1 ERGGTIEDRG
11 GTSGDDSS
19 VIGRQ
24 GHGSSRGSRVK
35 GPRTQRPEGP
45 KARRREARRRI
56 ASEPRSLPAVWP
68 SYRLIC
74 VTVLPRPAPMTVHS
88 ALMSCLPP
96 ATFSRSASLSSP
108 SGAAYGITTW
118 TVSAVSATALTL
130 TLPRLVLSC
139 FSMMPF
145 GSLSSASRY
154 FGFSAANLPTRS
166 CTSPRLIDCDIVVS
180 SQVGVRYIS
189 SSVAPCPATLRFDA
203 ALQEQP
209 AG

>member
-1 ERGGTIEDRG
+1 
-11 GTSGDDSS
+11 
-19 VIGRQ
+19 
-24 GHGSSRGSRVK
+24 
-35 GPRTQRPEGP
+35 
-45 KARRREARRRI
+45 
-56 ASEPRSLPAVWP
+56 
-68 SYRLIC
+68 
-74 VTVLPRPAPMTVHS
+74 MTVHS

-154 FGFSAANLPTRS
+154 FGFSAANLPTSS

-189 SSVAPCPATLRFDA
+189 SSVAPCPATLRLDA

-209 AG
+209 AGQLRRNRQVSVPELLTWKHPFARVPTMEPPLHRMEPWLQVVFET